1 MSEADRVFPRHS
13 FAESHPTPEDK
24 QLLHIAP
31 RRRGSGPTRVVE
43 VVHLPAGRTKS
54 PAEPAAPP
62 RSAHAETW
70 PEGFRAKPALAMPT
84 LDQPAAAPEA
94 APQVGHVMPGWEP
107 LLPPA
112 EAEAPQPR
120 QPRAAARAASAKAP
134 PVAAASAPDK
144 QDPDKQDPEKPAPSR
159 RAFAD
164 PFAAEDTGTNCLRC
178 GYLVQPGREKR
189 GLLTCAQCG

>member
-1 MSEADRVFPRHS
+1 
-13 FAESHPTPEDK
+13 
-24 QLLHIAP
+24 
-31 RRRGSGPTRVVE
+31 
-43 VVHLPAGRTKS
+43 
-54 PAEPAAPP
+54 
-62 RSAHAETW
+62 
-70 PEGFRAKPALAMPT
+70 MPT

>member
-1 MSEADRVFPRHS
+1 MSEADRVFPRQN
-13 FAESHPTPEDK
+13 FADPHPAPEDK

-31 RRRGSGPTRVVE
+31 RRRGSGPGRVVE

-54 PAEPAAPP
+54 AAEPAGPA

-70 PEGFRAKPALAMPT
+70 PEGFRAKPVPSPSA
-84 LDQPAAAPEA
+84 LDQPLATPDPL
-94 APQVGHVMPGWEP
+94 PQVGHVMPGWEP
-107 LLPPA
+107 LLSPA
-112 EAEAPQPR
+112 EAEAEAPPVVQPR
-120 QPRAAARAASAKAP
+120 QARAPKEKP
-134 PVAAASAPDK
+134 PVRDHAASD
-144 QDPDKQDPEKPAPSR
+144 QPASSR

-164 PFAAEDTGTNCLRC
+164 PFAEDDTGANCIRC